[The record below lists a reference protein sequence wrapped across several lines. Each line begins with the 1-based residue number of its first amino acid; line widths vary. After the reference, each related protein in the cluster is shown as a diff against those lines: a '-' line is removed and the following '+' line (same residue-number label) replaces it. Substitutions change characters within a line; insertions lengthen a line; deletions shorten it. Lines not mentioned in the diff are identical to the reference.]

1 MIIIKQMRDIQ
12 KILSKYLDTKYVVYS
27 EQEFKKPLNDYSCMK
42 LLSYEP
48 VGFSEKV
55 NQDNQYIY
63 KKQRMN
69 MVLQFDCLG
78 QNASEMAI
86 KLINLKSNSDIR
98 NELINLN
105 ISWLKNSAIINTTE
119 LNETE
124 SIKPRLTFEAYFKTI
139 EEIKEKIYFIKKV
152 EINGKS

>member
-1 MIIIKQMRDIQ
+1 MIIIKQMQDIQ
-12 KILSKYLDTKYVVYS
+12 KIISKHLNTKYVVYS
-27 EQEFKKPLNDYSCMK
+27 EQEFEKPLNDYSCIK

-48 VGFSEKV
+48 IGFAEKV
-55 NQDNQYIY
+55 KQDNQFIY

-69 MVLQFDCLG
+69 MILQFDCLG
-78 QNASEMAI
+78 KNAIETAI

-98 NELINLN
+98 NELIKLN

-124 SIKPRLTFEAYFKTI
+124 SIRPRLTFEAYFKTI

-152 EINGKS
+152 EVHGKS

>member
-1 MIIIKQMRDIQ
+1 
-12 KILSKYLDTKYVVYS
+12 
-27 EQEFKKPLNDYSCMK
+27 MK